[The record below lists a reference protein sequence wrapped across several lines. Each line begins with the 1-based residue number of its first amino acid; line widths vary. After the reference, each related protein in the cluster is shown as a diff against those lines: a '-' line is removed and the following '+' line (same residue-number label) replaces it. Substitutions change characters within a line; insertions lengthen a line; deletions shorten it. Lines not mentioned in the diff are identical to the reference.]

1 MNKNFKSKV
10 EERLKS
16 LGKTQRWLAESL
28 GVSEVTVS
36 RWLSG
41 ERNPS
46 VEMLEKTAGILETST
61 SYLLSEDENQNQKE
75 SSEKKSGGFGGI
87 LSFAFILGITIAA
100 VAAGILSKEE
110 KETLIKELEKNGDK
124 NKLQGDFK

>member
-1 MNKNFKSKV
+1 MDKNFKSKV

-46 VEMLEKTAGILETST
+46 VEMIEKTAKILETTT
-61 SYLLSEDENQNQKE
+61 SYLLSEDENQKE
-75 SSEKKSGGFGGI
+75 SPEKKSGGFGGI

-110 KETLIKELEKNGDK
+110 KETLIKELEKNEDK
-124 NKLQGDFK
+124 NK